1 VEDEEPKAILGAV
14 EVAGLIGILRQLG
27 DLAEFSAEV
36 FNGLQ
41 EEVTVTASRC
51 QKLTS
56 RVRRI
61 ESALSPLEK
70 AVLSQTSHIHFAYTA
85 GSEWHPRIRNGHSHF
100 VQSDLPLCVME
111 SYEQCRDPP
120 PLHLLDRFAVGG
132 PGSCL
137 RKYSDPTFFRKELS
151 NPSKTDDI
159 KVQRDQAHRKRK
171 VCNYLFFFGL
181 GYTKSFFS
189 GYELFS
195 SSYNCTSYQNGL
207 VKNRVT

>member
-1 VEDEEPKAILGAV
+1 MDLYS
-14 EVAGLIGILRQLG
+14 EVA
-27 DLAEFSAEV
+27 AF
-36 FNGLQ
+36 
-41 EEVTVTASRC
+41 
-51 QKLTS
+51 
-56 RVRRI
+56 
-61 ESALSPLEK
+61 
-70 AVLSQTSHIHFAYTA
+70 
-85 GSEWHPRIRNGHSHF
+85 
-100 VQSDLPLCVME
+100 LPPC
-111 SYEQCRDPP
+111 
-120 PLHLLDRFAVGG
+120 RFAVGG